1 MAGLVSPLSEPL
13 LGSHGPWDLAAG
25 PCVTGLGLW
34 PPVENQ
40 LSLSWALGS
49 APVSPSV
56 GMGGRGSTGRGLRT
70 VPRTARPL
78 SVCQLPPSAS
88 GHRPSPK
95 FPPTW
100 SPGGSQET
108 SGSPPESLHEPTGL
122 GGLCSLGEQP
132 GRAQLMAFVRCRRAR
147 YCHCGTQPHC
157 EWRSSPHP
165 DLPTPGLV
173 PGAHLQPVQRPLGA
187 RGAAEPRPEHAHP
200 PQSNVLSHP
209 TPQPLDLS
217 APTPADIHEL
227 SSVAQGRRI

>member
-108 SGSPPESLHEPTGL
+108 SGSPPESLREPTGL
-122 GGLCSLGEQP
+122 GGLRSLGEQP
-132 GRAQLMAFVRCRRAR
+132 GRAQLMAFVA
-147 YCHCGTQPHC
+147 G
-157 EWRSSPHP
+157 E
-165 DLPTPGLV
+165 
-173 PGAHLQPVQRPLGA
+173 PVTVTAEHYLTVSG
-187 RGAAEPRPEHAHP
+187 GAALTPTSLPQASCPAPTCSLCSGPWAPGGLQSPAPSTPTLPRAMCCHIQP
-200 PQSNVLSHP
+200 LSHWIFQRQLQL
-209 TPQPLDLS
+209 TSTSCQ
-217 APTPADIHEL
+217 
-227 SSVAQGRRI
+227 V